1 MLKISCLYPCLKG
14 TCFLPSG
21 KKRSLRAKREED
33 GLRAWVC
40 EIMSENIFY
49 DCIVVGGGPGG
60 STAAAMLSK
69 KGRRVLL
76 LDKEKFPRDKTC
88 GDAISGKSLAVLEEL
103 GLVSSVERS
112 DHGEISGV
120 LFSSPN
126 GAVASIPFGKR
137 EQDIGKGYTCRRQV
151 YDNLLF
157 QNAKRGCDAMEGM
170 AATAL
175 VKENGKV
182 AGVKARG
189 ADGKEY
195 EFRGRMVIGADGVNS
210 VVAREIRGVEVDPAH
225 TCIAYRAYYS
235 GISGMTG
242 CLEIHFV
249 KSIMPGYFWI
259 FPLEGGIANVG
270 VGMVMEDMK
279 RHGTDLG
286 KAMEGIVKNNPLFKE
301 RFANAR
307 MVSPLKA
314 WQLPFGS
321 KKRKVHA
328 ENVLLVG
335 DAAGLVDP
343 FSGEGIGNAMLSGKI
358 AADVAYEA
366 LVAGDTSEQFLSRYD
381 ERLWKAVWNELST
394 SYRMQQLGKVEL
406 LLNFVVGKA
415 AKSPKAREAIAGTL
429 ANKEAKGEYA
439 SPLFY
444 LKLLFE

>member
-1 MLKISCLYPCLKG
+1 
-14 TCFLPSG
+14 
-21 KKRSLRAKREED
+21 
-33 GLRAWVC
+33 
-40 EIMSENIFY
+40 MSENIFY

-60 STAAAMLSK
+60 STAAALLSK

-76 LDKEKFPRDKTC
+76 IDKGKFPRDKTC
-88 GDAISGKSLAVLEEL
+88 GDAISGKSLGVLEEL
-103 GLVSSVERS
+103 GLVREIEKA
-112 DHGEISGV
+112 DHGEIDGV

-126 GAVASIPFGKR
+126 GTVASIPFGKGGGH
-137 EQDIGKGYTCRRQV
+137 ISKGYTCRRQV
-151 YDNLLF
+151 YDGLLF
-157 QNAKRGCDAMEGM
+157 QNAKKGCDVMEGM

-175 VKENGKV
+175 VKENGAA
-182 AGVKARG
+182 AGVLAVG
-189 ADGKEY
+189 ADGREY
-195 EFRGRMVIGADGVNS
+195 EFRGKMVIGADGVNS
-210 VVAREIRGVEVDPAH
+210 VVAREIRGSETDPKH

-235 GISGMTG
+235 GITGMAG
-242 CLEIHFV
+242 KLEIHFV

-259 FPLEGGIANVG
+259 FPMENGIANVG

-286 KAMEGIVKNNPLFKE
+286 KAMGAMLKENPLFRE
-301 RFANAR
+301 RFANAK
-307 MVSPLKA
+307 MVSLLKA

-328 ENVLLVG
+328 ENALLVG

-343 FSGEGIGNAMLSGKI
+343 FSGEGIGNAMLSGKL
-358 AADVAYEA
+358 ASEVAHEA
-366 LVAGDTSEQFLSRYD
+366 LAAGDTSERFLSRY
-381 ERLWKAVWNELST
+381 EGRLWGAVWNELMT
-394 SYRMQQLGKVEL
+394 SYKMQQLGKHEF

-429 ANKEAKGEYA
+429 SNKEAKNEYA

>member
-1 MLKISCLYPCLKG
+1 
-14 TCFLPSG
+14 
-21 KKRSLRAKREED
+21 
-33 GLRAWVC
+33 
-40 EIMSENIFY
+40 MSENIFY

-60 STAAAMLSK
+60 STAASFLSR
-69 KGRRVLL
+69 KGKRVLL

-88 GDAISGKSLAVLEEL
+88 GDAISGKSLGVLEEL
-103 GLVSSVERS
+103 GLVGAIEKA
-112 DHGEISGV
+112 DHGEIDGV

-126 GAVASIPFGKR
+126 GTVASIPFGKSG
-137 EQDIGKGYTCRRQV
+137 EQISKGYTCRRQV

-157 QNAKRGCDAMEGM
+157 QNAKKSCDVMEGM
-170 AATAL
+170 VATAL
-175 VKENGKV
+175 VKENGTV

-195 EFRGRMVIGADGVNS
+195 EFRGKMVIGADSVNS
-210 VVAREIRGVEVDPAH
+210 AVAREIRGSEVDPKH

-235 GISGMTG
+235 GITGMTG
-242 CLEIHFV
+242 KLEIHFV

-259 FPLEGGIANVG
+259 FPMENGLANVG

-279 RHGTDLG
+279 KHGTDLG
-286 KAMEGIVKNNPLFKE
+286 KAMEAMLRENPLFKE

-328 ENVLLVG
+328 QNVLLVG

-343 FSGEGIGNAMLSGKI
+343 FSGEGVGNAMLSGKL
-358 AADVAYEA
+358 ASEVAYEA
-366 LVAGDTSEQFLSRYD
+366 LVAGDTSEQFLMRYD
-381 ERLWKAVWNELST
+381 ERLWGAVWNELEM
-394 SYRMQQLGKVEL
+394 SYKMQQLGKHEF

-415 AKSPKAREAIAGTL
+415 AKSPKAREAISGTL
-429 ANKEAKGEYA
+429 SNKEAKNEYV

>member
-1 MLKISCLYPCLKG
+1 
-14 TCFLPSG
+14 
-21 KKRSLRAKREED
+21 
-33 GLRAWVC
+33 
-40 EIMSENIFY
+40 MSENIFY

-69 KGRRVLL
+69 KGKRVLL
-76 LDKEKFPRDKTC
+76 LEKEKFPRDKTC

-103 GLVSSVERS
+103 GLVGAVERS
-112 DHGEISGV
+112 DHGEITGV

-126 GAVASIPFGKR
+126 GAMASIPFGKS
-137 EQDIGKGYTCRRQV
+137 EQHIGKGYTCRRQV
-151 YDNLLF
+151 YDNILF
-157 QNAKRGCDAMEGM
+157 QNAKKGCDVMENM
-170 AATAL
+170 TATAL

-182 AGVKARG
+182 AGVKAKG
-189 ADGKEY
+189 IDGKEY
-195 EFRGRMVIGADGVNS
+195 EFRGKMVIGADSVNS
-210 VVAREIRGVEVDPAH
+210 VVAREIRGSEVDPEH

-235 GISGMTG
+235 GVGGMAG

-259 FPLEGGIANVG
+259 FPLENGIANVG
-270 VGMVMEDMK
+270 VGMMMGDMK
-279 RHGTDLG
+279 KHGTDLG
-286 KAMEGIVKNNPLFKE
+286 KAMDDIIKNNPLFKE
-301 RFANAR
+301 RFANAK

-358 AADVAYEA
+358 AAEVAYEA
-366 LVAGDTSEQFLSRYD
+366 MVAGDTSELFLQRYD
-381 ERLWKAVWNELST
+381 ERLWNAVWNELST
-394 SYRMQQLGKVEL
+394 SYKMQQLGKVEF

-429 ANKEAKGEYA
+429 SNKEAKSEYA